1 MKQIALVVIFFSI
14 FFSYLFYVHNRKK
27 KALPPA
33 QDETEEERKE
43 RIRKEK
49 IASGECCGQHAVCER
64 DSLLNTK
71 MKAVYYD
78 DEELDAFAN
87 REPSDYTD
95 EEISQF
101 QNVLYTMKDYD
112 VAGWLK
118 SLQSRDIQLPDVVR
132 EEALM
137 IVSERRASANSD
149 VKIQNE

>member
-1 MKQIALVVIFFSI
+1 MKQIALLVIFFSI

-27 KALPPA
+27 KALPPVEE
-33 QDETEEERKE
+33 ETEEERKE

-101 QNVLYTMKDYD
+101 QNVLYTMKDFD

-118 SLQSRDIQLPDVVR
+118 SLQSREIQLPDVVR

-137 IVSERRASANSD
+137 IVSERRSNASATA
-149 VKIQNE
+149 

>member
-1 MKQIALVVIFFSI
+1 MKQIALLVIFFSI

-33 QDETEEERKE
+33 KEETEEERKE
-43 RIRKEK
+43 RIRQEK

-71 MKAVYYD
+71 LKVVYYD

-87 REPSDYTD
+87 REPSSYTD

-101 QNVLYTMKDYD
+101 QNVLFTMKDFD

-118 SLQSRDIQLPDVVR
+118 SLQSRDIQLPYVVR

-137 IVSERRASANSD
+137 IVSERRANASAT
-149 VKIQNE
+149 V

>member
-1 MKQIALVVIFFSI
+1 MKQIALLVIFFSI
-14 FFSYLFYVHNRKK
+14 FFSYLFYVRSRKK
-27 KALPPA
+27 KAMPPVEE
-33 QDETEEERKE
+33 ETEEERTE

-78 DEELDAFAN
+78 DEELDVFAN
-87 REPSDYTD
+87 REPSSYTD

-101 QNVLYTMKDYD
+101 QNVLYTMKDFD

-118 SLQSRDIQLPDVVR
+118 SLQTREIQLPDVVR

-137 IVSERRASANSD
+137 IVSERRSNASAT
-149 VKIQNE
+149 V